1 MQSNQLMHEHVEG
14 RTNIV
19 MAERHLI
26 WQKKTPK
33 QNIAVISAF
42 INSIVTNRLFFFLF
56 LNCNSV
62 WLWQY
67 SHKVKVLL
75 TFVAFLKIF
84 VYNMEK
90 IYIQPGTEANIK
102 YIGIVN
108 SMVVLY
114 VCNM

>member
-1 MQSNQLMHEHVEG
+1 M
-14 RTNIV
+14 
-19 MAERHLI
+19 
-26 WQKKTPK
+26 
-33 QNIAVISAF
+33 
-42 INSIVTNRLFFFLF
+42 
-56 LNCNSV
+56 
-62 WLWQY
+62 
-67 SHKVKVLL
+67 LL